1 MRLNPCSSRR
11 LAAILLVV
19 GAIAGAVP
27 ALAAT
32 GSARSLI
39 GAWREIVGDG
49 RAGESLPLQVIVVLH
64 APAAVELTGRD
75 RPGAV
80 AAAAQSRDLKSLRD
94 RGLWIREQY
103 RYTNAINGFS
113 ATVRPD
119 QLGLIEASPEVAAV
133 YRVRRVYPA
142 GIVDSGLALLG
153 DSAKPLATGIA
164 QTGASETIALLD
176 GPVDTSHPYLAASL
190 VPGWNAIRGEARLG
204 SEAGS
209 TVHATAMAGIA
220 VGQGGPVGLH
230 GVSQAKLMPIQVL
243 ELQHGELMGTTA
255 TLLAGIDRALDPNGD
270 GDLTDRARVLL
281 APVAEPIAGFADSA
295 ETDAARGVEAAGSVL
310 VSAAGNDGPTLARFG
325 TIATPAA
332 SPFVLAVGASD
343 GRSVLPRVSVKVRIG
358 EAERTVDAAPLA
370 GVLAPAADVS
380 TPIVRITGPTRS
392 GPDRAART
400 AVSGGVE
407 GDFRGADGTSLVE
420 GKAVLVERDG
430 QPLLAK
436 ALAATAAGATALVL
450 YGDDPVAAGALG
462 LDDRVT
468 IPVVVIPQ
476 VIGVELAAGL
486 DLAVA
491 SEVRFSSS
499 SVDANDQAGRI
510 APFSSYGLAFDDHVK
525 PDLVAPGVAV
535 TTSAPAGGYAAVSG
549 TSVAAAQV
557 AGAIAVLREARPELT
572 PAQLRGIVTS
582 SARPVA
588 GSAVDT
594 PGDTAPV
601 EAQGG
606 GELDLTAALT
616 QSLAPAPST
625 LSFGAFVQRSGQAT
639 RTLRLTNLGSAPVTA
654 TFALLRDRAGDGDS
668 TVALSSVS
676 PSLTLAPGTSG
687 AVDLTL
693 TLDGL
698 PREAGVIG
706 GWIVVAPEGAAAL
719 RVPWSA
725 ATTGDVKTPLIRS
738 AALDSSRFAPG
749 AEGAI
754 AARLVLGLGDVG
766 VTDPRV
772 EIAPV
777 GHFTVDLLRDGAEI
791 ARIVDERHLL
801 PGTYRYGLT
810 GHDPK
815 TGKDLEP
822 GRYELVLSAHSLD
835 GITSERRVGF
845 TIVRR

>member
-1 MRLNPCSSRR
+1 MRPNLRSSRR
-11 LAAILLVV
+11 LSAFLLSAA
-19 GAIAGAVP
+19 AIAGAVP

-32 GSARSLI
+32 GSTRSLI
-39 GAWREIVGDG
+39 GAWRELVGDG
-49 RAGESLPLQVIVVLH
+49 RAGESLPLQVVVVLR
-64 APAAVELTGRD
+64 APAAVELVGNE
-75 RPGAV
+75 RPGAA
-80 AAAAQSRDLKSLRD
+80 AAAAQSRDLQALRD

-119 QLGLIEASPEVAAV
+119 QLGLIEAAPEVAAV

-153 DSAKPLATGIA
+153 DAAKPLATGIA
-164 QTGASETIALLD
+164 QTGASETVALLD
-176 GPVDTSHPYLAASL
+176 GPVDTTHPYLAASL
-190 VPGWNAIRGEARLG
+190 VPGWNAIRGEAALG
-204 SEAGS
+204 SEPGA
-209 TVHATAMAGIA
+209 TAHATAMAGIA
-220 VGQGGPVGLH
+220 VGQGGPAGLH

-270 GDLTDRARVLL
+270 GDLTDRAHVLL

-295 ETDAARGVEAAGSVL
+295 ETDAARGVEAAGSVF
-310 VSAAGNDGPTLARFG
+310 VSAAGNDGPTMARFG

-332 SPFVLAVGASD
+332 SPFVLAIGASD
-343 GRSVLPRVSVKVRIG
+343 GRAVLPRVSVKVRIG

-370 GVLAPAADVS
+370 GALAPAADVT

-392 GPDRAART
+392 DPSRAPGV
-400 AVSGGVE
+400 AVTGVVE
-407 GDFRGADGTSLVE
+407 GDLRAVDGSSLVQ

-436 ALAATAAGATALVL
+436 ALAATAAGASALVL

-476 VIGVELAAGL
+476 VTGVELAAGL
-486 DLAVA
+486 ALAVA
-491 SEVRFSSS
+491 SDVRFSSS
-499 SVDANDQAGRI
+499 SVDANSQAGRI
-510 APFSSYGLAFDDHVK
+510 APFSSYGLAFNDHVK

-535 TTSAPAGGYAAVSG
+535 TTSAPGGGYAAVSG

-557 AGAIAVLREARPELT
+557 AGAIAVLRAARPELT
-572 PAQLRGIVTS
+572 PAQVRGIVTS
-582 SARPVA
+582 SARTVS

-606 GELDLTAALT
+606 GQLNLAAALT
-616 QSLAPAPST
+616 QPLAPSPST
-625 LSFGAFVQRSGQAT
+625 LSFGSFLQTSGQAT
-639 RTLRLTNLGSAPVTA
+639 RTLQLTNLGSAPVTA
-654 TFALLRDRAGDGDS
+654 TFALLRDRAGDGGS
-668 TVALSSVS
+668 TVSLSASV
-676 PSLTLAPGTSG
+676 PSLTLAPGSAG
-687 AVDLTL
+687 SVDLTL
-693 TLDGL
+693 ALTGL
-698 PREAGVIG
+698 PEQPGVVG
-706 GWIVVAPEGAAAL
+706 GWIVVASAGAGPL

-738 AALDSSRFAPG
+738 ATLDNASFAPG

-777 GHFTVDLLRDGAEI
+777 GRFTVDLLRDGAEI

-810 GHDPK
+810 GHHPR
-815 TGKDLEP
+815 TGKGLEP
-822 GRYELVLSAHSLD
+822 GRYELVLAAHSLD
-835 GITSERRVGF
+835 GITSERHLGF
-845 TIVRR
+845 TILKG

>member
-1 MRLNPCSSRR
+1 MIL
-11 LAAILLVV
+11 LAA

-32 GSARSLI
+32 GSTRSLI
-39 GAWREIVGDG
+39 GAWRELVGDG
-49 RAGESLPLQVIVVLH
+49 RAGESLPLQVVVVLR
-64 APAAVELTGRD
+64 APAAVELAGND

-80 AAAAQSRDLKSLRD
+80 AAAAQSRDLRALRD

-119 QLGLIEASPEVAAV
+119 QLGLIEAAPEVAAV

-176 GPVDTSHPYLAASL
+176 GPVDTTHPYLASSL
-190 VPGWNAIRGEARLG
+190 VPGWNAIRGEAVLG
-204 SEAGS
+204 SEPGS
-209 TVHATAMAGIA
+209 NVHGTAMAGIA
-220 VGQGGPVGLH
+220 VGQAGPAGLH

-270 GDLTDRARVLL
+270 GDLTDRAHVLL
-281 APVAEPIAGFADSA
+281 APVAEPIAGFAASA

-310 VSAAGNDGPTLARFG
+310 VSAAGNDGPTMARFG
-325 TIATPAA
+325 TISTPAA

-343 GRSVLPRVSVKVRIG
+343 GRAVLPRVSVKIRIG
-358 EAERTVDAAPLA
+358 GAERAVEAAPLA
-370 GVLAPAADVS
+370 GALAPAADIATS
-380 TPIVRITGPTRS
+380 IVRITGPTRS
-392 GPDRAART
+392 GLARAAGV
-400 AVSGGVE
+400 AVSGGAE
-407 GDFRGADGTSLVE
+407 GDFRAVDGSTLVQ

-430 QPLLAK
+430 QSLLAK
-436 ALAATAAGATALVL
+436 ALAATAAGASALVL
-450 YGDDPVAAGALG
+450 YGDDPVAAGGLG

-491 SEVRFSSS
+491 SDVQFSAS
-499 SVDANDQAGRI
+499 SVDTNEQAGRI

-535 TTSAPAGGYAAVSG
+535 TTSAPGGGYAAVSG

-557 AGAIAVLREARPELT
+557 AGGIAVLREARPELT
-572 PAQLRGIVTS
+572 PAQVRGIVTS
-582 SARPVA
+582 SAHTVS

-594 PGDTAPV
+594 AGDTAPV

-606 GELDLTAALT
+606 GRLDLAAALT
-616 QSLAPAPST
+616 QSLAPSPST
-625 LSFGAFVQRSGQAT
+625 LSFGSFLQRSGQAT
-639 RTLRLTNLGSAPVTA
+639 RTLLLTNFGSAPVTA

-668 TVALSSVS
+668 TVALAASV
-676 PSLTLAPGTSG
+676 PSITLAPGASG
-687 AVDLTL
+687 SVDLTL
-693 TLDGL
+693 TLAGL
-698 PREAGVIG
+698 PDPAGVVG
-706 GWIVVAPEGAAAL
+706 GWIVVAPAGASPL

-725 ATTGDVKTPLIRS
+725 ATAGDVKTPLIRS
-738 AALDSSRFAPG
+738 ATLDSARFAPG
-749 AEGAI
+749 AAGAI
-754 AARLVLGLGDVG
+754 ASRLVLGLGDVR

-815 TGKDLEP
+815 TGKELAP
-822 GRYELVLSAHSLD
+822 GRYELVLAAHSLD

-845 TIVRR
+845 TIVKG

>member
-1 MRLNPCSSRR
+1 MRPNLHSSRR
-11 LAAILLVV
+11 LTAILLAA
-19 GAIAGAVP
+19 GAIASAVP

-32 GSARSLI
+32 GSTRSLI
-39 GAWREIVGDG
+39 GAWRELVGDG

-64 APAAVELTGRD
+64 TPAAVELAGSA

-80 AAAAQSRDLKSLRD
+80 AAAAQARDLQALRD

-103 RYTNAINGFS
+103 RYTNALNGFS

-119 QLGLIEASPEVAAV
+119 QLGLIEAAPEVAAV

-142 GIVDSGLALLG
+142 GIVDSSLALLG
-153 DSAKPLATGIA
+153 DSAKPLATGVA
-164 QTGASETIALLD
+164 QTGASVTIALLD
-176 GPVDTSHPYLAASL
+176 GPVDASHPYLASSL
-190 VPGWNAIRGEARLG
+190 VPGWNAIRGDAALG
-204 SEAGS
+204 SEPGS
-209 TVHATAMAGIA
+209 TVHGTAMAGIA
-220 VGQGGPVGLH
+220 VGQGGPAGLH

-270 GDLTDRARVLL
+270 GDLTDRAAVLL
-281 APVAEPIAGFADSA
+281 APVAEPLAAFADSA
-295 ETDAARGVEAAGSVL
+295 ESDAARGVEAAGSVF
-310 VSAAGNDGPTLARFG
+310 VSAAGNDGPTMARFG
-325 TIATPAA
+325 TVATPAA

-343 GRSVLPRVSVKVRIG
+343 GRAALPRVAVKVRIG
-358 EAERTVDAAPLA
+358 AIERTVDAAPLA
-370 GVLAPAADVS
+370 GELAPAADVA

-392 GPDRAART
+392 DPARVVGA

-407 GDFRGADGTSLVE
+407 GDFRAVDGSSLVQ

-430 QPLLAK
+430 QSLLAK
-436 ALAATAAGATALVL
+436 ALAASAAGASSLVL

-491 SEVRFSSS
+491 SAVQFSTS
-499 SVDANDQAGRI
+499 SVSVNDQAGRI

-535 TTSAPAGGYAAVSG
+535 TTSSSGGGYAAVSG

-557 AGAIAVLREARPELT
+557 AGAVAVLREARPQLT

-582 SARPVA
+582 SSRPVA
-588 GSAVDT
+588 GSAVDS

-606 GELDLTAALT
+606 GQLDLTGALT
-616 QSLAPAPST
+616 QSLAPSPTT
-625 LSFGAFVQRSGQAT
+625 LSFGAFVQHAGQAT
-639 RTLRLTNLGSAPVTA
+639 RTLHLTNLGSAPLTA

-668 TVALSSVS
+668 TVELTADRTSI
-676 PSLTLAPGTSG
+676 TLAPGASG
-687 AVDLTL
+687 SVDLTL
-693 TLDGL
+693 TLGGL
-698 PREAGVIG
+698 PAQAGVIG
-706 GWIVVAPEGAAAL
+706 GWIVVAPDGAAPL

-725 ATTGDVKTPLIRS
+725 ATTGDLKTPLIRS
-738 AALDSSRFAPG
+738 AVLDSASFAPG

-754 AARLVLGLGDVG
+754 ASRLVLGLGDVG

-815 TGKDLEP
+815 TGKALEP
-822 GRYELVLSAHSLD
+822 GRYELLLSAHSVD

-845 TIVRR
+845 TIVKG